1 MDEYDSDPPLDGGN
15 DYNEE
20 PNYHSYGY
28 NLPSERDDWYGLDP
42 EEE

>member
-1 MDEYDSDPPLDGGN
+1 MFDEDQED

-28 NLPSERDDWYGLDP
+28 NMPEQRYDWDDYDA